1 MAEIKIKTA
10 EGGQLNEPKELK
22 KLKELFTSFL
32 FYLSILFFI
41 IGFNFSDTMLGN
53 WYQQFMPN
61 LGGRQIT
68 DITFLDSL
76 NGYATAYTATD
87 TNYLLKTIDSGNNW
101 SIVYREY
108 RIFNRVQ
115 FLNQNT
121 GYICGGN
128 FEKTTN
134 GGATWTP
141 LNAPPNTYSDMSILN
156 PDTMWLVSTD
166 GLTGGVFRTTDGG
179 ASWDRQLALGSQ
191 NPTKI
196 YFFNGNT
203 GFIAKNTGSSY
214 IRKTT
219 NGGLNWDTIVNNEG
233 FRDMYFVDSLK
244 GWRAWGNNMYK
255 STNGGIN
262 WITQILPS
270 GGTIITT
277 GVYEFS
283 NINSDTI
290 WGVGGHVF
298 YSGNGDR
305 GMIYRTANEGTNWL
319 FQIPDTTIH
328 ISVYNFCEFAN
339 NLYGWA
345 YSGFTGVHTTT
356 GGDPIFYTGIVQTPN
371 AVPEKFILKQNYPNP
386 FNPRTVIPY
395 SLSSPAYV
403 KIIAYDIQGR
413 EVQKMVDQYQQ
424 AGAYEVDFM
433 GKFTATGVY
442 FYRMTVTDDKSKI
455 VYTDTRKMILLK

>member
-1 MAEIKIKTA
+1 
-10 EGGQLNEPKELK
+10 
-22 KLKELFTSFL
+22 
-32 FYLSILFFI
+32 
-41 IGFNFSDTMLGN
+41 
-53 WYQQFMPN
+53 MPN

-76 NGYATAYTATD
+76 TGYAVTNNLSPGD
-87 TNYLLKTIDSGNNW
+87 TGYILKTINRGDNW
-101 SIVYREY
+101 NFSFTI
-108 RIFNRVQ
+108 NRG
-115 FLNQNT
+115 FTAIEFINLDT
-121 GYICGGN
+121 GYACGGSGGGTTYLC
-128 FEKTTN
+128 KTTN
-134 GGATWTP
+134 AG
-141 LNAPPNTYSDMSILN
+141 LNWSLVSSPSAAKWKGMSVLSY
-156 PDTMWLVSTD
+156 DTLWLVDDD

-290 WGVGGHVF
+290 WGVGGEIFIPPSQSRGIV
-298 YSGNGDR
+298 YKTINGGN
-305 GMIYRTANEGTNWL
+305 NWG
-319 FQIPDTTIH
+319 FQIPDTAIH
-328 ISVYNFCEFAN
+328 IPIYYHNKFIN
-339 NLYGWA
+339 RLNGWA
-345 YSGFTGVHTTT
+345 YFTSSGIHTVT
-356 GGDPIFYTGIVQTPN
+356 GGDTVWYTGIQQTPN

-424 AGAYEVDFM
+424 AGVYEVDFM

-442 FYRMTVTDDKSKI
+442 FYRMTVTDNKSRI
-455 VYTDTRKMILLK
+455 VYTDTRKMVLLK

>member
-1 MAEIKIKTA
+1 
-10 EGGQLNEPKELK
+10 
-22 KLKELFTSFL
+22 
-32 FYLSILFFI
+32 
-41 IGFNFSDTMLGN
+41 MLGN

-219 NGGLNWDTIVNNEG
+219 NGGLNWDTIVNGQG
-233 FRDMYFVDSLK
+233 FVDMYFVDSLM
-244 GWRAWGNNMYK
+244 GWRSYIGYMLK
-255 STNGGIN
+255 TINGGLN
-262 WITQILPS
+262 WVQQSFPPTYIA
-270 GGTIITT
+270 
-277 GVYEFS
+277 GVEKFT
-283 NINSDTI
+283 NVNRDTI
-290 WGVGGHVF
+290 WGVGGAIGF
-298 YSGNGDR
+298 PNNQIRGIIYNTIDGGN
-305 GMIYRTANEGTNWL
+305 NWRY
-319 FQIPDTTIH
+319 QIPDTSIN
-328 ISVYNFCEFAN
+328 IPWYYYIKFVNK
-339 NLYGWA
+339 LVGWA
-345 YSGFTGVHTTT
+345 
-356 GGDPIFYTGIVQTPN
+356 
-371 AVPEKFILKQNYPNP
+371 
-386 FNPRTVIPY
+386 
-395 SLSSPAYV
+395 
-403 KIIAYDIQGR
+403 
-413 EVQKMVDQYQQ
+413 
-424 AGAYEVDFM
+424 
-433 GKFTATGVY
+433 
-442 FYRMTVTDDKSKI
+442 
-455 VYTDTRKMILLK
+455 